1 MHRYKNITLLGT
13 SHIAIQSVKQVEDY
27 IKKHKPYVIA
37 LELDPKRFRALQ
49 SRHHKISL
57 KDIRKLGFKG
67 FIINFIGA
75 WAEKA
80 LGKRVGT
87 KPGAE
92 MRKAIQMA
100 REYKLKIALIDQN
113 IELTIKKL
121 IKSIT
126 FKEKLRFIKDL
137 FIGTPIK
144 KQELKEFD
152 LKKVPKETTIIK
164 MINQVK
170 GRYPNVYKVLV
181 KERNEL
187 MAKNLN
193 KLILLYPKKSIFAI
207 VGAGHEKGIIG
218 ELKLIKN

>member
-1 MHRYKNITLLGT
+1 
-13 SHIAIQSVKQVEDY
+13 
-27 IKKHKPYVIA
+27 
-37 LELDPKRFRALQ
+37 
-49 SRHHKISL
+49 
-57 KDIRKLGFKG
+57 
-67 FIINFIGA
+67 
-75 WAEKA
+75 
-80 LGKRVGT
+80 
-87 KPGAE
+87 